1 MTRVTRWIL
10 VALVGAAICTLGDH
24 LHATHGVLTYA
35 HVAFWNQAW
44 WVFPLFFVASL
55 AAVFGARV
63 TRKMFRA
70 APLAPND
77 ARRIAADGIAFATAY
92 AMTSFTHEA
101 ANATLAVLVAF
112 WIARMLAGAPRWLV
126 VLSLANAAL
135 GPLVEAAISS
145 TGAFTY
151 DHPDFM
157 LVARWLPGIY
167 LHVAPISARLEALLP
182 GAAET
187 S

>member
-1 MTRVTRWIL
+1 M
-10 VALVGAAICTLGDH
+10 ALVGAVVCTFGDH

-35 HVAFWNQAW
+35 HPALWDQAW
-44 WVFPLFFVASL
+44 WVLPLFFVASL
-55 AAVFGARV
+55 AALLGARV

-70 APLAPND
+70 PPLSPND
-77 ARRIAADGIAFATAY
+77 ARLVAADGIAFVTAY
-92 AMTSFTHEA
+92 TMTSFTHPA

-126 VLSLANAAL
+126 VLSLANAIA

-151 DHPDFM
+151 DHPDLM

>member
-1 MTRVTRWIL
+1 MRWIL
-10 VALVGAAICTLGDH
+10 VALGGAVVCTLGDH

-35 HVAFWNQAW
+35 HPSFWNQAW
-44 WVFPLFFVASL
+44 WVFPLFFAASL
-55 AAVFGARV
+55 AALFGARA
-63 TRKMFRA
+63 TRKLFRA
-70 APLAPND
+70 APLASSD
-77 ARRIAADGIAFATAY
+77 WRLVAADAIAFVTAY

-101 ANATLAVLVAF
+101 ANATLAVLAAF
-112 WIARMLAGAPRWLV
+112 WIARMLAGAPPWLV
-126 VLSLANAAL
+126 ALSLANAVA

-151 DHPDFM
+151 DHPDFV

>member
-1 MTRVTRWIL
+1 MTRWIL
-10 VALVGAAICTLGDH
+10 VALVGAVACTLGDH

-35 HVAFWNQAW
+35 HPSVWNQAW
-44 WVFPLFFVASL
+44 WVLPLFFGASL
-55 AAVFGARV
+55 AALFGARV

-77 ARRIAADGIAFATAY
+77 PRLVAADGIAFMTAY
-92 AMTSFTHEA
+92 AMTSFTHDA
-101 ANATLAVLVAF
+101 ANATLAVLFAF
-112 WIARMLAGAPRWLV
+112 WIVRMLAGAPTWLV
-126 VLSLANAAL
+126 VLSLANAVA

-151 DHPDFM
+151 DHPDFV

>member
-1 MTRVTRWIL
+1 MTRWIL
-10 VALVGAAICTLGDH
+10 VALCGAVACTLGDH

-35 HVAFWNQAW
+35 HPAFWDQAW
-44 WVFPLFFVASL
+44 WVLPLFFAASL
-55 AAVFGARV
+55 AALFGARV
-63 TRKMFRA
+63 TRRMFKA
-70 APLAPND
+70 APLSPND
-77 ARRIAADGIAFATAY
+77 PKLVAADGIAFATAY

-112 WIARMLAGAPRWLV
+112 WIVRMLAGAPPWLI
-126 VLSLANAAL
+126 VLSLANAIA

-145 TGAFTY
+145 AGGFAY